1 MNKNLEDGAEF
12 ESISKL
18 VIFGGKEV
26 GKSTLISK
34 INANSFKVKNN
45 QSQNKKP
52 NIYCNISTIRIKMSL
67 KSLLNIDCYEILL
80 DNDNL
85 EKEVRVYKSC
95 LFHCQCSLFIVDIS
109 NNNSF
114 EIFKKLIPLLNLENF
129 PYTKKILI
137 INKKDLINEN
147 KINEDDIKN
156 FLESNKTFIKYEIS
170 LKNEDNNLIELI
182 NQINRNLNDK
192 SNNISLNYF
201 SFLNQNN
208 KKILN
213 ILNDFL
219 TVKLLLLGDS
229 SVGKTSFINRFFNN
243 EYNENE
249 LSTLGIDFQY
259 QILKKDNSII
269 KLLVW
274 ETVGQEKFRAIP
286 SKFYRNC
293 DGILLF
299 FDLEKPESFDNI
311 SKWIQDI
318 NDNNNETNCILYLLG
333 NKIDLS
339 RKISLEQANLKA
351 KELNVKY
358 FEISCKLNINIYDP
372 VLEMINEI
380 LNKNINKTSHTIST
394 KNLSL
399 NSENHVKTKEGCCKN
414 N

>member
-12 ESISKL
+12 ESTSKL

-114 EIFKKLIPLLNLENF
+114 EILKKLIPLLNLENF

-274 ETVGQEKFRAIP
+274 DTVGQEKFRAIP

-299 FDLEKPESFDNI
+299 FDLEKPDSFNNI

-380 LNKNINKTSHTIST
+380 LNKNINKTSHKIST

-399 NSENHVKTKEGCCKN
+399 NSENHVKTKAVCCKN

>member
-1 MNKNLEDGAEF
+1 
-12 ESISKL
+12 
-18 VIFGGKEV
+18 
-26 GKSTLISK
+26 
-34 INANSFKVKNN
+34 
-45 QSQNKKP
+45 
-52 NIYCNISTIRIKMSL
+52 MSL

-274 ETVGQEKFRAIP
+274 DTVGQEKFRAIP

-299 FDLEKPESFDNI
+299 FDLEKPDSFNNI

-380 LNKNINKTSHTIST
+380 LNKNINKTSHKIST

-399 NSENHVKTKEGCCKN
+399 NSENHVKTKAVCCKN

>member
-170 LKNEDNNLIELI
+170 LKNEDNNFIELI

-274 ETVGQEKFRAIP
+274 DTVGQEKFRAIP

-299 FDLEKPESFDNI
+299 FDLEKPDSFNNI

-380 LNKNINKTSHTIST
+380 LNKNINTSHKKLT

>member
-85 EKEVRVYKSC
+85 EKEVSVYKSC

-114 EIFKKLIPLLNLENF
+114 EILKKLIPLLNLENF
-129 PYTKKILI
+129 PYTKKISI

-274 ETVGQEKFRAIP
+274 DTVGQEKFRAIP

-299 FDLEKPESFDNI
+299 FDLEKPDSFNNI

-380 LNKNINKTSHTIST
+380 LNKNINTSHKKLT

-399 NSENHVKTKEGCCKN
+399 NSENHVKTKAVCCKN

>member
-114 EIFKKLIPLLNLENF
+114 EILKKLIPLLNLENF

-274 ETVGQEKFRAIP
+274 DTVGQEKFRAIP

-299 FDLEKPESFDNI
+299 FDLEKPDSFNNI

-358 FEISCKLNINIYDP
+358 FEISCKLNINIHDP
-372 VLEMINEI
+372 VLEMMNEI
-380 LNKNINKTSHTIST
+380 LNKNINKTSHKIST

-399 NSENHVKTKEGCCKN
+399 NSENHVKTKAVCCKN

>member
-80 DNDNL
+80 DNENL

-259 QILKKDNSII
+259 QILKKDNTII

-274 ETVGQEKFRAIP
+274 DTVGQEKFRAIP

-299 FDLEKPESFDNI
+299 FDLEKPDSFNNI

-380 LNKNINKTSHTIST
+380 LNKNINKTSHKIST

-399 NSENHVKTKEGCCKN
+399 NSENHVKTKAVCCKN

>member
-213 ILNDFL
+213 FLNEFF

-274 ETVGQEKFRAIP
+274 DTVGQEKFRAIP

-299 FDLEKPESFDNI
+299 FDLEKPDSFNNI

-380 LNKNINKTSHTIST
+380 LNKNINKTSHKIST

-399 NSENHVKTKEGCCKN
+399 NSENHVKTKAVCCKN

>member
-274 ETVGQEKFRAIP
+274 DTVGQEKFRAIP

-299 FDLEKPESFDNI
+299 FDLEKPDSFNNI

-380 LNKNINKTSHTIST
+380 LNKNINKTSHKIST

-399 NSENHVKTKEGCCKN
+399 NSENHVKTKAVCCKN

>member
-1 MNKNLEDGAEF
+1 MEDNAEF

-85 EKEVRVYKSC
+85 EKEVSVYKSC

-274 ETVGQEKFRAIP
+274 DTVGQEKFRAIP

-299 FDLEKPESFDNI
+299 FDLEKPDSFNNI

-380 LNKNINKTSHTIST
+380 LNKNINKTSHKIST

-399 NSENHVKTKEGCCKN
+399 NSENHVKTKAVCCKN

>member
-274 ETVGQEKFRAIP
+274 DTVGQEKFRAIP

-380 LNKNINKTSHTIST
+380 LNKNINKTSHKIST

-399 NSENHVKTKEGCCKN
+399 NSENHVKTKAVCCKN

>member
-85 EKEVRVYKSC
+85 EKEVSVYKSC

-114 EIFKKLIPLLNLENF
+114 EIIKKLIPLLNLENF

-274 ETVGQEKFRAIP
+274 DTVGQEKFRAIP

-299 FDLEKPESFDNI
+299 FDLEKPDSFNNI

-380 LNKNINKTSHTIST
+380 LNKNINKTSHKIST

-399 NSENHVKTKEGCCKN
+399 NSENHVKTKAICCKN

>member
-114 EIFKKLIPLLNLENF
+114 EIIKKLIPLLNLENF

-213 ILNDFL
+213 ILNEYL

-274 ETVGQEKFRAIP
+274 DTVGQEKFRAIP

-299 FDLEKPESFDNI
+299 FDLEKPDSFNNI

-380 LNKNINKTSHTIST
+380 LNKNINTSHKKLT

>member
-274 ETVGQEKFRAIP
+274 DTVGQEKFRAIP

-299 FDLEKPESFDNI
+299 FDLEKPDSFNNI

-333 NKIDLS
+333 NKIDLT

-380 LNKNINKTSHTIST
+380 LNKNINKTSHKIST

-399 NSENHVKTKEGCCKN
+399 NSENHVKTKAVCCKN

>member
-1 MNKNLEDGAEF
+1 MEDNAEF

-114 EIFKKLIPLLNLENF
+114 EILKKLIPLLNLENF

-274 ETVGQEKFRAIP
+274 DTVGQEKFRAIP

-299 FDLEKPESFDNI
+299 FDLEKPDSFNNI

-380 LNKNINKTSHTIST
+380 LNKNINKTSHKIST

-399 NSENHVKTKEGCCKN
+399 NSENHVKTKAVCCKN

>member
-85 EKEVRVYKSC
+85 EKEVSVYKSC

-274 ETVGQEKFRAIP
+274 DTVGQEKFRAIP

-299 FDLEKPESFDNI
+299 FDLEKPDSFNNI

-380 LNKNINKTSHTIST
+380 LNKNINKTSHKIST

-399 NSENHVKTKEGCCKN
+399 NSENHVKTKAVCCKN

>member
-1 MNKNLEDGAEF
+1 MEDNAEF

-85 EKEVRVYKSC
+85 EKEVSVYKSC

-114 EIFKKLIPLLNLENF
+114 EIIKKLIPLLNLENF

-213 ILNDFL
+213 FLNEFF

-274 ETVGQEKFRAIP
+274 DTVGQEKFRAIP

-299 FDLEKPESFDNI
+299 FDLEKPDSFNNI

-380 LNKNINKTSHTIST
+380 LNKNINKTSHKIST

-399 NSENHVKTKEGCCKN
+399 NSENHVKTKAVCCKN

>member
-213 ILNDFL
+213 FLNEFF

-259 QILKKDNSII
+259 QILKKDNTII

-274 ETVGQEKFRAIP
+274 DTVGQEKFRAIP

-299 FDLEKPESFDNI
+299 FDLEKPDSFNNI

-380 LNKNINKTSHTIST
+380 LNKNINKTSHKIST

-399 NSENHVKTKEGCCKN
+399 NSENHVKTKAVCCKN

>member
-1 MNKNLEDGAEF
+1 MEDNAEF

-114 EIFKKLIPLLNLENF
+114 EIIKKLIPLLNLENF

-274 ETVGQEKFRAIP
+274 DTVGQEKFRAIP

-299 FDLEKPESFDNI
+299 FDLEKPDSFNNI

-380 LNKNINKTSHTIST
+380 LNKNINKTSHKIST

-399 NSENHVKTKEGCCKN
+399 NSENHVKTKAVCCKN